1 HDGEDPMFH
10 DCFMSST
17 PTTDGP
23 TQTQTNEGNG
33 VASSTDHGASS
44 RRLSGKKRKQVDILE
59 RMADEVHQSTVAQ
72 KEHVQILAN
81 AISGKNDEV
90 KMGEKLAE
98 LGFAD
103 NDAIAAV
110 LKILSD
116 PRLEKGFWGLT
127 DAQKTTLAQ
136 DVLDGKY

>member
-1 HDGEDPMFH
+1 
-10 DCFMSST
+10 
-17 PTTDGP
+17 
-23 TQTQTNEGNG
+23 
-33 VASSTDHGASS
+33 
-44 RRLSGKKRKQVDILE
+44 
-59 RMADEVHQSTVAQ
+59 MADEVHQSTVAQ

-116 PRLEKGFWGLT
+116 PRLEK
-127 DAQKTTLAQ
+127 
-136 DVLDGKY
+136 